1 MPDPDQAIQQQRL
14 LARRQQLEQQ
24 EQDNQQA
31 RDVVTLDQ
39 TSVGRLSR
47 MDAMQA
53 QAMAQATHR
62 RNQVE
67 LQRISSA
74 LTRLEQGDYGDCLRC
89 GEPIAEQRL
98 QFDPAA
104 TLCIDCAE
112 QQDR

>member
-1 MPDPDQAIQQQRL
+1 MPLPDPAIKQRL
-14 LARRQQLEQQ
+14 LSRRDELEQQ
-24 EQDNQQA
+24 EHDNQQA
-31 RDVVTLDQ
+31 REVVTLDQ

-62 RNQVE
+62 RAQVE

-74 LTRLEQGDYGDCLRC
+74 LKRLELGDYGDCLHC
-89 GEPIAEQRL
+89 GEPIAELRL
-98 QFDPAA
+98 QFDPAT

-112 QQDR
+112 NADQ

>member
-1 MPDPDQAIQQQRL
+1 MPDPNQAIKQRL
-14 LARRQQLEQQ
+14 LARRQELQQ
-24 EQDNQQA
+24 QDQDNQQA

-53 QAMAQATHR
+53 QAMAQASHR
-62 RNQVE
+62 RRQID
-67 LQRISSA
+67 LQRISAA
-74 LTRLEQGDYGDCLRC
+74 LIRLEQNDYGDCLRC

-98 QFDPAA
+98 EFDPAA

-112 QQDR
+112 QQGQ